1 MFLTPVIEGIQNGYY
16 EVTETSSPTGYVLS
30 GNRTFYFRALNGTI
44 AFLQREDEVAPA
56 EWEATT
62 TPEDGSNVLEYALAT
77 GADEG
82 AAPATVTIGN
92 YKGIVLPSSGSSAG
106 IVLALMA
113 LSLCLAAAYSLW
125 GLGDNPWHRLIEG
138 LREGR
143 RS

>member
-1 MFLTPVIEGIQNGYY
+1 MSMERRDLAAVR
-16 EVTETSSPTGYVLS
+16 V
-30 GNRTFYFRALNGTI
+30 GTR
-44 AFLQREDEVAPA
+44 FGKTL
-56 EWEATT
+56 
-62 TPEDGSNVLEYALAT
+62 
-77 GADEG
+77 
-82 AAPATVTIGN
+82 
-92 YKGIVLPSSGSSAG
+92 SAG